1 MRYALLAAI
10 IAALALGM
18 AGCAPRP
25 PIYVGVPV
33 PLFQQEVIDMTRAG
47 ATDEEIIRE
56 IVNTRTVYSLTVG
69 DISKLKEAG
78 VSEGVINYMLET
90 PNRRVRVIER
100 VRYVP
105 DPFYGPWYDPWYD
118 PWWYDPWYDPWY
130 PRSRFHFGWRFY
142 VH

>member
-1 MRYALLAAI
+1 MRYALPAAI
-10 IAALALGM
+10 VAALIVIIG
-18 AGCAPRP
+18 GCAPLP
-25 PIYVGVPV
+25 PTYVGVPV
-33 PLFQQEVIDMTRAG
+33 PLSQQEVIDMTEAG

-56 IVNTRTVYSLTVG
+56 IDNTRTVYSLTVG
-69 DISKLKEAG
+69 DIDKLKEAG
-78 VSEGVINYMLET
+78 VSEGVVNYMLET

-105 DPFYGPWYDPWYD
+105 DPFYD

-130 PRSRFHFGWRFY
+130 PQSRFHIGWRFH